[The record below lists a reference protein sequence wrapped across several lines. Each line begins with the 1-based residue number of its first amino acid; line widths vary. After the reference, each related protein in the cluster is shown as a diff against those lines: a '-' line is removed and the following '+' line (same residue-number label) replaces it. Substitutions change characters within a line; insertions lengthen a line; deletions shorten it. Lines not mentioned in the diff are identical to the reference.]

1 MEQIVHEGY
10 IEQVGENFVM
20 VRIMSMSACSACH
33 AKGACT
39 TADTQDKLIRI
50 NCEGNQ
56 YKKGQM
62 VTITGK
68 SEQGFKAVLYAYVIP
83 SVLVLTTLIALY
95 SITNNEA
102 IAGIGSLIVL
112 APYFGIIVMLRKK
125 LENTFSF
132 TINQQ
137 ST

>member
-1 MEQIVHEGY
+1 
-10 IEQVGENFVM
+10 
-20 VRIMSMSACSACH
+20 
-33 AKGACT
+33 
-39 TADTQDKLIRI
+39 
-50 NCEGNQ
+50 
-56 YKKGQM
+56 
-62 VTITGK
+62 
-68 SEQGFKAVLYAYVIP
+68 VLYAYVIP